1 MPRVV
6 GMAFGVISPIH
17 VVARESFRFPLLFS
31 PRWRVREGERNGP
44 GPQECS
50 NHPGGFTCGDC
61 PLGHRGSGYT
71 LCVPAST
78 CEEDNGGCDLL
89 TSCASAAAGATE
101 CGPCPMGFTGTGA
114 TGCADED
121 GCAMAAADGGCYPG
135 VPCSD
140 IPAPGSGY
148 TCGRCPVGMEG
159 DGVSCWDDAC
169 SHNNGGCDVRVS
181 CTNAA
186 SETTGRL
193 CGACPTGYLDVLQD
207 GTSCEEEDG
216 CTAGA
221 PPCFPGVACTDIPA
235 PGTGVSCGECPAGY
249 LPGPSGANPA
259 CEDVDECAEEDGGCD
274 TLTTC
279 ENLQGGRAC
288 GDCPPGFMGTGEAGC
303 RPMQTC
309 DISNGGCH
317 NLTTCA
323 EVGGGV
329 ECGECP
335 AGYQGSGSTVCEDI
349 DGCKPEPCF
358 PGVACVD
365 VAAPGEGYTCGGC
378 PEGYKGDGETCQ
390 RCELGLFIVS
400 STVADGKVK
409 RAYLNQVI
417 GELLGLTDPE
427 CVPSSDTTFTW
438 AVSAGGTAVEL
449 TDERNQASTLRLT
462 FAKSTLTTYLS
473 YTALLSARVTA
484 SPEVS
489 ASAAV
494 SFYVEPQALVA
505 LVTPSELQTGEDSEV
520 VLDAAGSFD
529 PDGEPG
535 EMRFDWSCTRVGESE
550 RCRNRN
556 ETLLPTSWSAPTLH
570 LSLQGSPEGLVYT
583 FVLKVS
589 KGAREAVTT
598 VTVTMISGALPV
610 PAIVAL
616 PGKVNAN
623 ARVILQSFT
632 ESGAPASVA
641 RVWSMSSEPGT
652 DALELA
658 AAASTTLYGVDLV
671 LKADVLMCGGTYLFK
686 LNVADDFG
694 AASTSLRV
702 VVNQPPANGAVAVS
716 PSEGFMLETVFQ
728 VTASGWEDDD
738 TPLWYQVVCRVVGG
752 AQDVAEVLAFRPQ
765 ADGSS
770 MLPESGLEEHARAV
784 EVFVVVQDALG
795 AVTTSEAVNVTVNP
809 VELADDAALASYMDD
824 KLAATEIAM
833 SNDDVGSAMVL
844 VDGLSS
850 TMNTYGARR
859 RSRRRRILLQGGDPA
874 EEEAED
880 AAAATAREAQRESI
894 LDIVG
899 AAQASVLVSDSSLQ
913 RMAASTARVMQA
925 PEEVAAAS
933 QDKAYAILEG
943 VVASA
948 ASADYDAALTPLTTS
963 EVGHALSGLVTA
975 GVLSALPSA
984 APNPASRGL
993 HTLRGMAA
1001 TLAMNMVNG
1010 EDPTTMAS
1018 DVLTMRV
1025 QQEDL
1030 GDPASRAFGA
1040 PLDTPGGLSSVSFP
1054 ESLGSAIGSGSTT
1067 ITLLTSAVDPH
1078 LNLTGN
1084 DTAAAA
1090 LRRSLLEA
1098 SLSGPVGEEVSV
1110 SSVVTSIGLSKGEG
1124 GDEIAVRGL
1133 EEGITFTL
1141 PLDAT
1146 AGGGNW
1152 SASVQCAF
1160 YDEAAGQYSGAGCA
1174 SLPAPAP
1181 PGVALTWR
1189 SLNVSLHGTGE
1200 WGNLDLQRMW
1210 AVDAASSGW
1219 FLSGCEESF
1228 EAAHAEYLGTDAGLR
1243 KYLGEGCVAADP
1255 GNNVSCWWEWQS
1267 QAFFG
1272 PGCEAGTHVH
1282 CLCTHLTDFKATRQ
1296 TEAGALEI
1304 PRGSALS
1311 TSDMTA
1317 LSTDDLA
1324 ESTTLL
1330 AVLAGLMLGAVL
1342 LAWLSNLVHEMEKKS
1357 ILRNLMKHHG
1367 TDALWF
1373 KQVGDTWTWSLAE
1386 EEELQDIAGYNAI
1399 LQPHSRRAQSLA
1411 LQPDEEEAPKRL
1423 FPPAST
1429 IMKTLSAKITAPG
1442 SPSTRH
1448 LQEASMGGSE
1458 GDPREQWPVAD
1469 HSMSLHT
1476 HNLILPIWVP
1486 QVDVAAGQTSQAS
1499 HSLSDFTSLSLG
1511 VSQLAGQPTR
1521 SAGGLGKEPR
1531 ASQRVEPAWRARS
1544 HRLEPL
1550 AQDSARQVRSGQLPA
1565 TLEMEARA
1573 PSVSQPVVEA
1583 FTMPPQTMPGGLED
1597 PRCSSPLESE
1607 ASPTRPLLGGK
1618 LSDALA
1624 SPEVARKQLQ
1634 RVAQRLKVLVRAVV
1648 SKEKLKDFSTSEE
1661 LCAVLGVNFTKLMLC
1676 LPVAHMKKRARAA
1689 QQKRA
1694 SQLFLGTIGA
1704 GKSGKVLPGQAAVEA
1719 APQNKW
1725 KFKKKKLRNLL
1736 SLERMLGTALVHAFM
1751 DINQLLTDTLQQ
1763 THIASACNLPWSTP
1777 PGRDFG
1783 WFTEVFKELITAC
1796 QGGRWYHYS
1805 QLFQMVFLQERDAGF
1820 RPTQALA
1827 NVLRVGCPSS
1837 SLADSPMVDF
1847 EVEGLHRS
1855 LPKEVERQLD
1865 TDDEAEVMSVWATAL
1880 ALELYEGLPFSWA
1893 MDPQCKPTERVSLG
1907 DTILRNLQER
1917 PSVGKTMLPTLR
1929 AVAARQVAQWQ
1940 EAHLGS
1946 LAALRQRAESD
1957 KWKLQGTAGISR
1969 EGLLARIGK
1978 WTYGSALF
1986 ILTSHPLVAIYR
1998 VKSTEAFSRA
2008 ERLFVQINVFIVML
2022 SCTMAFYYSRT
2033 VTCCVDLQS
2042 FVGCPGPSRSSAC
2055 LGYPTCRDLLTSAR
2069 SVEFPE
2075 ELAAAD
2081 FTCTAFPQ
2089 NTWTDR
2095 IWMALCI
2102 NAVVIPINVLLMAL
2116 FLNSGSSGIPGH
2128 AGYKVS
2134 KAMEQLVG
2142 PKRGAV
2148 LMSLFTF
2155 LYAIFFDFKMLTK
2168 AMAMAF
2174 MAFFSML
2181 FKPVATVSKYVKPMV
2196 RSLISLLAWPS
2207 TLWSA
2212 ACRALWA
2219 ATWRMVPMAARKRI
2233 ERMTPRNS
2241 PFIDPLVKHDIQI
2254 QGMIDNIVDKIA
2266 YCLLAV
2272 FWGMTVWIL
2281 LTYGMLIR
2289 QTMGAEAERELIKTW
2304 GMVLLSE
2311 QFGLG
2316 ALKLMLA
2323 RSAGLFVN
2331 QQYGQLVAGK
2341 DANDILQWGVFALT
2355 APQGP
2360 AADSQ
2365 FLPAQSSFPGDSLQ
2379 VQQQHSQAS
2388 PGSPLE
2394 RPQSQQQQ
2402 ASRQQQRPRVR
2413 VGPSAGRSGAS
2424 LERTYSQH
2432 LPVRSPAV
2440 AHSRQQPQSAA
2451 HLAKHTPGRPRRAQQ
2466 LLLQRGPE
2474 SMEHTHL
2481 EQQELLQSEVAV
2493 PDDAVQQQLTRL
2505 AATQQPSLL
2514 DPSVHPAPS
2523 TTRTEQP
2530 PHRTTPSTA
2539 ESDVDLDAPTISRA
2553 EYEMRRARRKM
2564 RRPSWGGAP
2573 APSPPIMADE
2583 DGLSETGLL
2592 VFTAQADG
2600 ITTVASVEREVEPPP
2615 AERER
2620 SSPGSTFS
2628 FGTSQKTGVRNSPVE

>member
-1 MPRVV
+1 
-6 GMAFGVISPIH
+6 
-17 VVARESFRFPLLFS
+17 
-31 PRWRVREGERNGP
+31 
-44 GPQECS
+44 
-50 NHPGGFTCGDC
+50 
-61 PLGHRGSGYT
+61 
-71 LCVPAST
+71 
-78 CEEDNGGCDLL
+78 
-89 TSCASAAAGATE
+89 
-101 CGPCPMGFTGTGA
+101 
-114 TGCADED
+114 
-121 GCAMAAADGGCYPG
+121 
-135 VPCSD
+135 
-140 IPAPGSGY
+140 
-148 TCGRCPVGMEG
+148 
-159 DGVSCWDDAC
+159 
-169 SHNNGGCDVRVS
+169 
-181 CTNAA
+181 
-186 SETTGRL
+186 
-193 CGACPTGYLDVLQD
+193 
-207 GTSCEEEDG
+207 
-216 CTAGA
+216 
-221 PPCFPGVACTDIPA
+221 
-235 PGTGVSCGECPAGY
+235 
-249 LPGPSGANPA
+249 
-259 CEDVDECAEEDGGCD
+259 
-274 TLTTC
+274 
-279 ENLQGGRAC
+279 
-288 GDCPPGFMGTGEAGC
+288 
-303 RPMQTC
+303 
-309 DISNGGCH
+309 
-317 NLTTCA
+317 
-323 EVGGGV
+323 
-329 ECGECP
+329 
-335 AGYQGSGSTVCEDI
+335 
-349 DGCKPEPCF
+349 
-358 PGVACVD
+358 
-365 VAAPGEGYTCGGC
+365 
-378 PEGYKGDGETCQ
+378 
-390 RCELGLFIVS
+390 
-400 STVADGKVK
+400 
-409 RAYLNQVI
+409 
-417 GELLGLTDPE
+417 
-427 CVPSSDTTFTW
+427 
-438 AVSAGGTAVEL
+438 
-449 TDERNQASTLRLT
+449 
-462 FAKSTLTTYLS
+462 
-473 YTALLSARVTA
+473 
-484 SPEVS
+484 
-489 ASAAV
+489 
-494 SFYVEPQALVA
+494 
-505 LVTPSELQTGEDSEV
+505 
-520 VLDAAGSFD
+520 
-529 PDGEPG
+529 
-535 EMRFDWSCTRVGESE
+535 
-550 RCRNRN
+550 
-556 ETLLPTSWSAPTLH
+556 
-570 LSLQGSPEGLVYT
+570 
-583 FVLKVS
+583 
-589 KGAREAVTT
+589 
-598 VTVTMISGALPV
+598 
-610 PAIVAL
+610 
-616 PGKVNAN
+616 
-623 ARVILQSFT
+623 
-632 ESGAPASVA
+632 
-641 RVWSMSSEPGT
+641 
-652 DALELA
+652 
-658 AAASTTLYGVDLV
+658 
-671 LKADVLMCGGTYLFK
+671 
-686 LNVADDFG
+686 
-694 AASTSLRV
+694 
-702 VVNQPPANGAVAVS
+702 
-716 PSEGFMLETVFQ
+716 
-728 VTASGWEDDD
+728 
-738 TPLWYQVVCRVVGG
+738 
-752 AQDVAEVLAFRPQ
+752 
-765 ADGSS
+765 
-770 MLPESGLEEHARAV
+770 
-784 EVFVVVQDALG
+784 
-795 AVTTSEAVNVTVNP
+795 
-809 VELADDAALASYMDD
+809 
-824 KLAATEIAM
+824 
-833 SNDDVGSAMVL
+833 
-844 VDGLSS
+844 
-850 TMNTYGARR
+850 MNTYGARR

-1110 SSVVTSIGLSKGEG
+1110 SSL
-1124 GDEIAVRGL
+1124 
-1133 EEGITFTL
+1133 
-1141 PLDAT
+1141 
-1146 AGGGNW
+1146 AGGLLAGVVGARPSRASNPSAIHQGLAYRGN
-1152 SASVQCAF
+1152 
-1160 YDEAAGQYSGAGCA
+1160 
-1174 SLPAPAP
+1174 
-1181 PGVALTWR
+1181 
-1189 SLNVSLHGTGE
+1189 
-1200 WGNLDLQRMW
+1200 
-1210 AVDAASSGW
+1210 
-1219 FLSGCEESF
+1219 
-1228 EAAHAEYLGTDAGLR
+1228 
-1243 KYLGEGCVAADP
+1243 
-1255 GNNVSCWWEWQS
+1255 
-1267 QAFFG
+1267 
-1272 PGCEAGTHVH
+1272 
-1282 CLCTHLTDFKATRQ
+1282 
-1296 TEAGALEI
+1296 AGALEI

-2022 SCTMAFYYSRT
+2022 SCTMAFYYSR
-2033 VTCCVDLQS
+2033 
-2042 FVGCPGPSRSSAC
+2042 
-2055 LGYPTCRDLLTSAR
+2055 DLLTSAR

-2181 FKPVATVSKYVKPMV
+2181 FKPVATVSK
-2196 RSLISLLAWPS
+2196 
-2207 TLWSA
+2207 
-2212 ACRALWA
+2212 ALWA

-2341 DANDILQWGVFALT
+2341 DANDILQWYGQYILNFPLSYMPSDADAL
-2355 APQGP
+2355 
-2360 AADSQ
+2360 
-2365 FLPAQSSFPGDSLQ
+2365 F
-2379 VQQQHSQAS
+2379 
-2388 PGSPLE
+2388 
-2394 RPQSQQQQ
+2394 
-2402 ASRQQQRPRVR
+2402 
-2413 VGPSAGRSGAS
+2413 
-2424 LERTYSQH
+2424 
-2432 LPVRSPAV
+2432 
-2440 AHSRQQPQSAA
+2440 
-2451 HLAKHTPGRPRRAQQ
+2451 
-2466 LLLQRGPE
+2466 
-2474 SMEHTHL
+2474 
-2481 EQQELLQSEVAV
+2481 
-2493 PDDAVQQQLTRL
+2493 
-2505 AATQQPSLL
+2505 
-2514 DPSVHPAPS
+2514 
-2523 TTRTEQP
+2523 
-2530 PHRTTPSTA
+2530 
-2539 ESDVDLDAPTISRA
+2539 
-2553 EYEMRRARRKM
+2553 
-2564 RRPSWGGAP
+2564 
-2573 APSPPIMADE
+2573 
-2583 DGLSETGLL
+2583 
-2592 VFTAQADG
+2592 
-2600 ITTVASVEREVEPPP
+2600 ASVVM
-2615 AERER
+2615 
-2620 SSPGSTFS
+2620 
-2628 FGTSQKTGVRNSPVE
+2628 